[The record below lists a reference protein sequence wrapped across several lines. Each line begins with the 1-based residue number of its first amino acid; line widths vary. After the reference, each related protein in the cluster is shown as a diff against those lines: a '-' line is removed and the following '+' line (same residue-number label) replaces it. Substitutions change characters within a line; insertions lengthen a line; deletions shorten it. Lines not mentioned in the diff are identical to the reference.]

1 MLHILLVSC
10 YESGHQPLS
19 LAWPAAF
26 LRQDGHVV
34 SVCDLAVQALD
45 HDAAREADL
54 VVISVPMHTAMR
66 LGVSAA
72 RQVRRLNP
80 EAHVC
85 FFGLYAWLNSE
96 YLLGLKNGAQSS
108 ATRTLADSVI
118 AGESEG
124 PLQTL
129 AAALAQGEDA
139 EGVAGVSTVAVQRET
154 HLERLT
160 FPVPDRDDLPS
171 LDQYAHYMSNGS
183 AVAAGY
189 VEASR
194 GCLHT
199 CRHCP
204 VTPVY
209 GGRFFVTPVETVLA
223 DVRQQVEAGARHITF
238 GDPDFL
244 NGPGHA
250 LRVTRALHEEFP
262 SLTFDFTTK
271 VEHILERRDL
281 FPQFR
286 EYGASFVVSAFES
299 TSDMILERL
308 QKGHT
313 VADMEAALKIM
324 RRAGIHLQPTWMPFT
339 PWTTM
344 DDYLHMLQWIREQGL
359 IAHVPAVQLSIRM
372 LVPPRSALLDHPDAE
387 EWLGPL
393 DPENFTYC
401 WAHPD
406 PRMDRLQ
413 ADVAQLVEAQSGA
426 GASELF
432 VAVERLAYEAAGRRA
447 PVDLAMA
454 AEVGVQAVQ
463 GTAVDVPPPRLTEDW
478 FC

>member
-1 MLHILLVSC
+1 MLRILLVSC

-26 LRQDGHVV
+26 LRQDGHAVA
-34 SVCDLAVQALD
+34 VCDLAVQTLD
-45 HDAAREADL
+45 REAVRQADL
-54 VVISVPMHTAMR
+54 VAIAVPMHTAMR
-66 LGVSAA
+66 LGVGAA
-72 RQVRRLNP
+72 KQVRDLNP
-80 EAHVC
+80 GAHVC

-96 YLLGLKNGAQSS
+96 YLLGELNGTGQTPA
-108 ATRTLADSVI
+108 ARPLADAVI
-118 AGESEG
+118 AGEYEG
-124 PLQTL
+124 PLQKL
-129 AAALAQGEDA
+129 AGALAQGQEAED
-139 EGVAGVSTVAVQRET
+139 VAGVTTATVRWDT
-154 HLERLT
+154 NLERLA
-160 FPVPDRDDLPS
+160 FPVPDRAELPS

-209 GGRFFVTPVETVLA
+209 GGRFFVTPPEIVLA
-223 DVRQQVEAGARHITF
+223 DIRQQVEAGARHITF

-271 VEHILERRDL
+271 VEHILERREL
-281 FPQFR
+281 FPQFS

-299 TSDMILERL
+299 TSDRILTRL

-313 VADMEAALKIM
+313 VADMEAALEIM
-324 RRAGIHLQPTWMPFT
+324 RAADIHLQPTWMPFT

-344 DDYLHMLQWIREQGL
+344 DDYLQMLGWIRENGL

-372 LVPPRSALLDHPDAE
+372 LVPPRSALLDHEDVE

-393 DPENFTYC
+393 DHENFTYR
-401 WAHPD
+401 WQHPD

-413 ADVAQLVEAQSGA
+413 SDVARLVEAQSDAGA
-426 GASELF
+426 GELF
-432 VAVERLAYEAAGRRA
+432 VAVERLAYELAGRSA
-447 PVDLAMA
+447 PAGLAMA
-454 AEVGVQAVQ
+454 AQM
-463 GTAVDVPPPRLTEDW
+463 VDVPPPRLTEDW

>member
-1 MLHILLVSC
+1 MFRVLLVSC

-26 LRQDGHVV
+26 LRQDGHSVA
-34 SVCDLAVQALD
+34 VCDLAVQALD
-45 HDAAREADL
+45 NDAVREADL
-54 VVISVPMHTAMR
+54 VAIAVPMHTAMR
-66 LGVSAA
+66 LGVGAA
-72 RQVRRLNP
+72 EQVRRLNP

-85 FFGLYAWLNSE
+85 FFGLYAWLNSD
-96 YLLGLKNGAQSS
+96 YLLGLHNGTGQGNGS
-108 ATRTLADSVI
+108 RPLADSVI
-118 AGESEG
+118 AGEYES
-124 PLQTL
+124 PLQQW
-129 AAALAQGEDA
+129 AEALAQGSA
-139 EGVAGVSTVAVQRET
+139 AKAVAGVTTAAVQRDT

-160 FPVPDRDDLPS
+160 FPVPDRKDLPP
-171 LDQYAHYMSNGS
+171 LGQYAHYMSNGS
-183 AVAAGY
+183 AVEAGY

-209 GGRFFVTPVETVLA
+209 GGRFFVTPPETVLA

-250 LRVTRALHEEFP
+250 LRVTQALHEAFP
-262 SLTFDFTTK
+262 GLTFDFTTK

-281 FPQFR
+281 FSTFR
-286 EYGASFVVSAFES
+286 AYGASFVVSAFES
-299 TSDMILERL
+299 TSDRILERL

-313 VADMEAALKIM
+313 VADMEEALTIM

-344 DDYLHMLQWIREQGL
+344 EDYLHMLQWIRANGL

-372 LVPPRSALLDHPDAE
+372 LVPPRSALLDHADVD

-393 DPENFTYC
+393 DHENFTYR
-401 WAHPD
+401 WRHPD

-413 ADVAQLVEAQSGA
+413 ADVAQLVEAQSGNDA
-426 GASELF
+426 AAVF
-432 VAVERLAYEAAGRRA
+432 TAVERLAYDAAGRSA
-447 PVDLAMA
+447 PTELAMA
-454 AEVGVQAVQ
+454 AQVLD
-463 GTAVDVPPPRLTEDW
+463 TPPPRLTEDW

>member
-1 MLHILLVSC
+1 MFQTLLISC

-26 LRQDGHVV
+26 LRQEGQSVT
-34 SVCDLAVQALD
+34 VCDLAVQALEQ
-45 HDAAREADL
+45 DAVREANL
-54 VVISVPMHTAMR
+54 VAISVPMHTAMR

-72 RQVRRLNP
+72 RQVRHLNA

-85 FFGLYAWLNSE
+85 FFGLYAGLNRD
-96 YLLGLKNGAQSS
+96 YLLGLEKGS
-108 ATRTLADSVI
+108 APAARPLADSVI
-118 AGESEG
+118 AGEFEG
-124 PLQTL
+124 PLQRL
-129 AAALAQGEDA
+129 AHALAQGDMAEA
-139 EGVAGVSTVAVQRET
+139 VEGVTTAAVQHDT
-154 HLERLT
+154 SLERLA
-160 FPVPDRDDLPS
+160 FPVPERQDLPS
-171 LDQYAHYMSNGS
+171 LEQYARYVSNGS

-223 DVRQQVEAGARHITF
+223 DIRQQVEAGARHITF

-250 LRVTRALHEEFP
+250 LRVTRVLHEEFP
-262 SLTFDFTTK
+262 ALTFDFTTK
-271 VEHILERRDL
+271 VEHILEQRAL
-281 FPQFR
+281 FSEFR
-286 EYGASFVVSAFES
+286 ALGASFVVSAFES
-299 TSDMILERL
+299 TSDRVLERL

-313 VADMEAALKIM
+313 VADMEEALKIVGQ
-324 RRAGIHLQPTWMPFT
+324 AGIHLQPTWMPFT
-339 PWTTM
+339 PWTTL
-344 DDYLHMLQWIREQGL
+344 DDYLHMLQWIRESGL

-372 LVPPRSALLDHPDAE
+372 LVPPRSALLEHADVK

-393 DPENFTYC
+393 DAENFTYR
-401 WAHPD
+401 WRHPD
-406 PRMDRLQ
+406 PRMDKLQ
-413 ADVAQLVEAQSGA
+413 VDVARLVEAQSGA
-426 GASELF
+426 DAADVF
-432 VAVERLAYEAAGRRA
+432 MAVERLAYEAAGKKTPRVTWQA
-447 PVDLAMA
+447 MVDL
-454 AEVGVQAVQ
+454 
-463 GTAVDVPPPRLTEDW
+463 PPPRLTEDW